1 MKLMGQTDTGN
12 YIYKYIITKKNT
24 LPDHLIISK
33 NGGNNKIYNGIDY
46 VNHGY
51 FVEGQT
57 TPTQII
63 TAATGINDITVVPVA
78 VDNKYYDLTGR
89 LLSQAPKSGV
99 YIRGG
104 KKYIAR

>member
-1 MKLMGQTDTGN
+1 MGQTDTGN

-24 LPDHLIISK
+24 LPDYLIISK
-33 NGGNNKIYNGIDY
+33 NGGNNKIYDGIDY

-63 TAATGINDITVVPVA
+63 TATTGINDITVVPVA
-78 VDNKYYDLTGR
+78 VDNKCYDLTGR
-89 LLSQAPKSGV
+89 LLSQAPKSGL

-104 KKYIAR
+104 KKFIAR